1 MLTYALILIVCIIST
16 FIAHK
21 SATTN
26 KFVFFVTSIIAIVV
40 PACIAGLRG
49 IHCGVDILV
58 YCKPAFDR
66 VAYYDSFIKYYESS
80 DIDLFFS
87 MLMYATYHLFG
98 TFNMALFNIELF
110 ILLFFYIASYKLRDI
125 IPMWMSYPLLL
136 IGFYALSFNL
146 MRQSLAIA
154 FLMLGYTYLL
164 RNDNFKKY
172 LVFLIISFFWH
183 KTAVIGGL
191 FLLFIHFA
199 SVQKKELRI
208 ILSVS
213 FISVCTAIIII
224 FRVLLS
230 MIALLGGR
238 FETYEA
244 YGKASGSFTPTIST
258 ILLLGN
264 ILCICLAVTC
274 YYMRILNGRT
284 SYNYT
289 LICIVSTMSELLG
302 MYTGYATRIG
312 MYFAATQAFYLPIIA
327 TSPKLTNRTSFIA
340 VIVVFA
346 IFIAVWLRL
355 HASMGNTVPYSSTIL
370 DI

>member
-26 KFVFFVTSIIAIVV
+26 KFVFFITSIIAIVV

-87 MLMYATYHLFG
+87 ILIYSTHNLFG
-98 TFNMALFNIELF
+98 SFNMALFNIELF
-110 ILLFFYIASYKLRDI
+110 IVLFFFIASYKLRDEV
-125 IPMWMSYPLLL
+125 PMWMTYPLML

-154 FLMLGYTYLL
+154 FLTLGYTYLL
-164 RNDNFKKY
+164 RNDNFKKFLVY
-172 LVFLIISFFWH
+172 LCISFFWH
-183 KTAVIGGL
+183 KTAVVGGL

-199 SVQKKELRI
+199 SVQKKEIRV

-213 FISVCTAIIII
+213 FVTACAAIIII
-224 FRVLLS
+224 FRALLS

-238 FETYEA
+238 FAFYETYGGTNGSSG
-244 YGKASGSFTPTIST
+244 YNTVVLLGSFI
-258 ILLLGN
+258 
-264 ILCICLAVTC
+264 CIFLSIIC
-274 YYMRILNGRT
+274 YYLKILNGRT
-284 SYNYT
+284 AYIFAM
-289 LICIVSTMSELLG
+289 ICVASTMSQLLG
-302 MYTGYATRIG
+302 IYTFFASRIG
-312 MYFAATQAFYLPIIA
+312 LYFAATYAFYLPMIA

-340 VIVVFA
+340 VIIVFA
-346 IFIAVWLRL
+346 VFIAIWLRI
-355 HASMGNTVPYSSTIL
+355 HGMMGGAVPYSSTIL